1 MRMEPV
7 ERGELLGS
15 GRMADV
21 YALDERRVLRRYRD
35 GTDASG
41 EAAVMAHVAAYGY
54 PVPAVFPAPE
64 GARRSDLVL
73 RRLDGPTM
81 VAAILAGELTA
92 ERAGEM
98 LAGLLHTLHRIPA
111 RLSRD
116 PAVRVLHLD
125 LHPENVLLTPDGPMV
140 IDWANADEG
149 PPGFDWA
156 VSALI
161 LAEVA
166 VGAVVTHRDLAP
178 ANDARAAA
186 GPQTTTTPARGR
198 AGLAETAREALT
210 ALLAHADLADLGDL
224 AGWAGHCERARALR
238 AANPTLAPEEK
249 ALLGEA
255 TELVRSLSPGAGSS
269 GPGRR

>member
-1 MRMEPV
+1 MEPV

-54 PVPAVFPAPE
+54 PVPAVLPAPE

-81 VAAILAGELTA
+81 LAAVLAGGLTA

-98 LAGLLHTLHRIPA
+98 LAGLLHALHRIPA
-111 RLSRD
+111 RRSRD

-140 IDWANADEG
+140 IDWANAVEG

-166 VGAVVTHRDLAP
+166 VGPVVTYRDMAQ
-178 ANDARAAA
+178 A
-186 GPQTTTTPARGR
+186 
-198 AGLAETAREALT
+198 AREALT